1 MVFSCLQKLMKKC
14 ILLLYQKKRFK
25 FGFSGSYA
33 MKHGMSPL
41 PKYNS
46 IRLVFSEI
54 LGGGIYLLLGPGNWE
69 ETLVVGEMKMT
80 SHDVPFL

>member
-1 MVFSCLQKLMKKC
+1 
-14 ILLLYQKKRFK
+14 
-25 FGFSGSYA
+25 

-46 IRLVFSEI
+46 RRLVFSEI

-80 SHDVPFL
+80 SHVVPFL

>member
-1 MVFSCLQKLMKKC
+1 MFAEVNEEVH
-14 ILLLYQKKRFK
+14 IIVVPKKRFK

-46 IRLVFSEI
+46 RRLVFSEI

>member
-1 MVFSCLQKLMKKC
+1 M
-14 ILLLYQKKRFK
+14 I
-25 FGFSGSYA
+25 
-33 MKHGMSPL
+33 HGMSPL

-46 IRLVFSEI
+46 RRLVFSEI